1 MKKTAVSTKRNEKNY
16 AGRRLLYSF
25 ILFCKCVYDALVE
38 LDRRTDITEKLIAYV
53 QLNIPFWG
61 CTPGH
66 YVCRSSSCGELL
78 RLHHGAAAVII
89 FSFGRIFAASFF
101 IFFFFWKTKP
111 RFRRLPLQQ

>member
-53 QLNIPFWG
+53 QLNNVDDDYDDDDAEYAGKSHFG
-61 CTPGH
+61 
-66 YVCRSSSCGELL
+66 VV
-78 RLHHGAAAVII
+78 RLAIMFAV
-89 FSFGRIFAASFF
+89 
-101 IFFFFWKTKP
+101 
-111 RFRRLPLQQ
+111 LPLVGNCLGFIMALLQ

>member
-53 QLNIPFWG
+53 QLNNVDDDYDDDDAEYAGKSHFG
-61 CTPGH
+61 
-66 YVCRSSSCGELL
+66 VV
-78 RLHHGAAAVII
+78 RLAIM
-89 FSFGRIFAASFF
+89 FA
-101 IFFFFWKTKP
+101 I
-111 RFRRLPLQQ
+111 LPLVGNCLGFIMALLQ

>member
-53 QLNIPFWG
+53 QLNNVDDDYDDDDCDECDCDDCDDDF
-61 CTPGH
+61 
-66 YVCRSSSCGELL
+66 YD
-78 RLHHGAAAVII
+78 
-89 FSFGRIFAASFF
+89 F
-101 IFFFFWKTKP
+101 
-111 RFRRLPLQQ
+111 

>member
-53 QLNIPFWG
+53 QLKNVDDDYDDDDAEYAGKSHFG
-61 CTPGH
+61 
-66 YVCRSSSCGELL
+66 VV
-78 RLHHGAAAVII
+78 RLAIMFAV
-89 FSFGRIFAASFF
+89 
-101 IFFFFWKTKP
+101 
-111 RFRRLPLQQ
+111 LPLVGNCLGFIMALLQ

>member
-53 QLNIPFWG
+53 QLNNVDDDYDDDDAEYKSHFG
-61 CTPGH
+61 
-66 YVCRSSSCGELL
+66 VV
-78 RLHHGAAAVII
+78 RLAIM
-89 FSFGRIFAASFF
+89 FA
-101 IFFFFWKTKP
+101 I
-111 RFRRLPLQQ
+111 LPLVGNCLGFIMALLQ